1 MSKIKIKILKEH
13 NTAGRRI
20 KLDAKY
26 NDLINASIKQVL
38 LSSRYKSSKA
48 MNKFY
53 VEDIKYL
60 ENLLKSKVYQLA
72 AKVKVT
78 LDAGIVNQAIEYAIK
93 DAIAGKF
100 DNLNEADSA
109 ELALKSKKD
118 NLKKDLA
125 KINKDKAELKARK
138 AREKLDL
145 LSK

>member
-1 MSKIKIKILKEH
+1 MKKIKIKILKEH
-13 NTAGRRI
+13 NPAGRRI

-26 NDLINASIKQVL
+26 NDLVNANIKTVL
-38 LSSRYKSSKA
+38 LSARYKSSKA
-48 MNKFY
+48 INKFY

-60 ENLLKSKVYQLA
+60 ENLLKSNIYKMA
-72 AKVKVT
+72 ARVKLT
-78 LDAGIVNQAIEYAIK
+78 LDAGIVNQAVEYAVK
-93 DAIAGKF
+93 DAVSGKY
-100 DNLNEADSA
+100 DNLKESDSL
-109 ELALKSKKD
+109 ENSLNSKKD

>member
-13 NTAGRRI
+13 NPAGRRI
-20 KLDAKY
+20 KLDEKY

-48 MNKFY
+48 INKFY
-53 VEDIKYL
+53 VEDIRYL

-100 DNLNEADSA
+100 DSLNETDSA
-109 ELALKSKKD
+109 ELALKNKKD